1 MNKPKR
7 GISRDIFEVIND
19 NGSATYTSIFKEL
32 RRRKSSATPAQ
43 IRKGLDNLLFRQQIE
58 RSERNKRRFIINKAI
73 LHERLTGQKQL
84 NVSKELL
91 LDKARETESI
101 LNESLADNIQT
112 AIQKETRN
120 QSMIFMEYVFIVGIS
135 AGVAAITTILMRYL

>member
-1 MNKPKR
+1 MNRPKR

-43 IRKGLDNLLFRQQIE
+43 IRKSLDNLLFRQQIE

-73 LHERLTGQKQL
+73 LHEQLTGQRQIG
-84 NVSKELL
+84 VAKEVL
-91 LDKARETESI
+91 LDAADQVIKESK
-101 LNESLADNIQT
+101 
-112 AIQKETRN
+112 KEPSELVPTDDVYY
-120 QSMIFMEYVFIVGIS
+120 QMTKLEYVYIIGL
-135 AGVAAITTILMRYL
+135 AAATAAITTTVMRYL

>member
-1 MNKPKR
+1 MNRPKR

-73 LHERLTGQKQL
+73 LHEQLTGQRQL
-84 NVSKELL
+84 GVTKEVL
-91 LDKARETESI
+91 LDA
-101 LNESLADNIQT
+101 ADQVIEKSK
-112 AIQKETRN
+112 KEPSELVPTDDIYY
-120 QSMIFMEYVFIVGIS
+120 QMTKLEYVYIIGL
-135 AGVAAITTILMRYL
+135 AAATAVITTTVMRYL

>member
-1 MNKPKR
+1 MNKPKK

-73 LHERLTGQKQL
+73 LHEQITGQKQL

-112 AIQKETRN
+112 AIQKETSN
-120 QSMIFMEYVFIVGIS
+120 QSMIFMEYIFIVGIS

>member
-73 LHERLTGQKQL
+73 LHEQLTGQRQIG
-84 NVSKELL
+84 VAKEVL
-91 LDKARETESI
+91 LDAADQVIKESK
-101 LNESLADNIQT
+101 
-112 AIQKETRN
+112 KEPSELVPTDDVYY
-120 QSMIFMEYVFIVGIS
+120 QMTKLEYVYIIGL
-135 AGVAAITTILMRYL
+135 AAATAAITTTVMRYL